1 MRLVVVFVPLCAA
14 FAPPQPFV
22 VKPRPETSVR
32 AIDLVE
38 VAVGGTVL
46 VGAAAAAFFATKLKS
61 PAAADAAAPKKAA
74 AAPKKAAP
82 PPPAAP
88 VPVVEPI
95 VVVDPLAAAIAKVSI
110 ACWSGDAYQ
119 AMKWKDTLPRQ
130 RVAVDPRGQRAA
142 WSGSPYATPARKS
155 VPTKAKDPPVDAA
168 LKAKV
173 AAIMPSIA
181 RAPAPAFERAAWSGS
196 CFAVPTRA
204 SLPAPPKRK
213 GLFSRLRDRLFPTNK
228 VVVVAASSPPK
239 PPQTAAPRPA
249 QTNAPILSV
258 KDWRAKCDGAVVSYA
273 DLGVRWKIATNADW
287 RSACDAAGVTSF
299 YDFGVRL

>member
-204 SLPAPPKRK
+204 
-213 GLFSRLRDRLFPTNK
+213 
-228 VVVVAASSPPK
+228 
-239 PPQTAAPRPA
+239 PA